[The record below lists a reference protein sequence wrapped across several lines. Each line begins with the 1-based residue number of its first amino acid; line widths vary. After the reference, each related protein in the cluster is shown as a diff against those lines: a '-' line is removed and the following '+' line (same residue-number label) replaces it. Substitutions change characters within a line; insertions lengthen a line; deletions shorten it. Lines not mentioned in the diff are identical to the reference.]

1 MNIMDVALKDL
12 KRVLRSVFALI
23 MMFGAP
29 LLIAGL
35 LYFAFGGLASG
46 NGSFTLARTR
56 VVIANLDQ
64 PGSPGG
70 AGTFKAG
77 EMLIH
82 FLENEDLKDILEL
95 SIVADEASARAAV
108 DHQEA
113 DVALIIPA
121 NFTQAALTPDLN
133 VAVLL
138 YQDPTLSIGPGILK
152 DLVNH
157 FMDGFSGAKIAAN
170 VTDAAV
176 QAGGAQADPALSE
189 QAARQYAAYLESS
202 SHAAALHIS
211 SPSGTAEQAAP
222 GLSMI
227 GPIMAGM
234 MIFFVFF
241 MGANG
246 AESIIREH
254 EEGTL
259 ARLFATPVSALT
271 ILSGKFVGVFITL
284 VIQTAVLLGASA
296 LIFHISWG
304 KPLSAVLATFGL
316 IVAATGF
323 GVMLMSFVKSTR
335 QTGPILGGVLMI
347 TGMVGGLVTNG
358 IPNVPEIMDTIALS
372 MPQGWAMQA
381 WKLSLT
387 GAEAGALILPTL
399 VLVVL
404 GALFFAVGLAS
415 FRRRFV

>member
-1 MNIMDVALKDL
+1 MNIMDLALKDL
-12 KRVLRSVFALI
+12 RRVFRSPFALV

-35 LYFAFGGLASG
+35 LYFAFGGLVGG
-46 NGSFTLARTR
+46 NGSFTLAQTR

-64 PGSPGG
+64 VDAAAGS
-70 AGTFKAG
+70 FKAG
-77 EMLIH
+77 EMLVQ
-82 FLENEDLKDILEL
+82 FLKNEDLTAILEL
-95 SIVADEASARAAV
+95 STVPDEASARSAV
-108 DHQEA
+108 DQQQA
-113 DVALIIPA
+113 DVALIIPV
-121 NFTQAALTPDLN
+121 NFTRAALTPDQN
-133 VAVLL
+133 AAILL
-138 YQDPTLSIGPGILK
+138 YQDPTLTIGPGIVK
-152 DLVNH
+152 DLVKH

-170 VTDAAV
+170 VT
-176 QAGGAQADPALSE
+176 QAGSSQPDPGLFE
-189 QAARQYAAYLESS
+189 QAAAQYAAYLESA
-202 SHAAALHIS
+202 SHGAALHTT
-211 SPSGTAEQAAP
+211 SPTGASEQAAS

-259 ARLFATPVSALT
+259 ARLFTTPASALT
-271 ILSGKFVGVFITL
+271 ILSGKFVAVFITL
-284 VIQTAVLLGASA
+284 VIQATVLLGVSA

-304 KPLSAVLATFGL
+304 KPLSVLLATLGL

-323 GVMLMSFVKSTR
+323 GVMLMSFIKNTR
-335 QTGPILGGVLMI
+335 QTGPVLGGVLTL
-347 TGMVGGLVTNG
+347 TGMVGGLVSNG
-358 IPNVPEIMDTIALS
+358 IPNIPEFMDKIALT
-372 MPQGWAMQA
+372 MPQGWAMNA
-381 WKLSLT
+381 WKLSLAGE
-387 GAEAGALILPTL
+387 GAGTLILPAL

-404 GALFFAVGLAS
+404 GAIFFGIGLTS

>member
-1 MNIMDVALKDL
+1 MNILDVALKDL
-12 KRVLRSVFALI
+12 KRVLRSPFALI

-56 VVIANLDQ
+56 VVITNLDQ
-64 PGSPGG
+64 TNSSSN
-70 AGTFKAG
+70 AFRAG
-77 EMLIH
+77 EKLIQ
-82 FLENEDLKDILEL
+82 FLENEDLSDILEL
-95 SIVADEASARAAV
+95 SMAPDETSARSAV
-108 DHQEA
+108 DHQQA

-121 NFTQAALTPDLN
+121 NFTQAALTPDQN
-133 VAVLL
+133 AAVLL
-138 YQDPTLSIGPGILK
+138 YQDPTLTIGPGIVK
-152 DLVNH
+152 DLINH
-157 FMDGFSGAKIAAN
+157 FMDGFSGAKIAAK
-170 VTDAAV
+170 VTNYAA
-176 QAGGAQADPALSE
+176 QRNDSQPDPGLSE
-189 QAARQYAAYLESS
+189 QAAKQYAAYLESS
-202 SHAAALHIS
+202 SHGAALQMT
-211 SPSGTAEQAAP
+211 SPSGPSEQASN

-259 ARLFATPVSALT
+259 ARLFATPISAFR

-284 VIQTAVLLGASA
+284 VIQTTVLLGVSA
-296 LIFHISWG
+296 LIFRISWG
-304 KPLSAVLATFGL
+304 KPLSVVLATFGL

-323 GVMLMSFVKSTR
+323 GVMLMSFIKSTR
-335 QTGPILGGVLMI
+335 QTGPILGGVLML
-347 TGMVGGLVTNG
+347 TGLVGGLVTNG
-358 IPNVPEIMDTIALS
+358 IPNVPQIMDKIALT

-381 WKLSLT
+381 WKLSLAGV
-387 GAEAGALILPTL
+387 GAKAVILPTF

-404 GALFFAVGLAS
+404 GALFFAIGLAL
-415 FRRRFV
+415 FRRRFN

>member
-1 MNIMDVALKDL
+1 MNFIDVAVKDL
-12 KRVLRSVFALI
+12 KRVFRSVFALI

-64 PGSPGG
+64 ISPS
-70 AGTFKAG
+70 ASSFKAG
-77 EMLIH
+77 DMLIK
-82 FLENEDLKDILEL
+82 FLRNEDLTDIVEL
-95 SIVADEASARAAV
+95 TMAPDEASARSAV
-108 DHQEA
+108 DRQQA

-121 NFTQAALTPDLN
+121 NFTQAALTPGQN
-133 VAVLL
+133 AAVLL
-138 YQDPTLSIGPGILK
+138 YQDPTLTIGPGIVK

-157 FMDGFSGAKIAAN
+157 FMDGFSGAKIAAK
-170 VTDAAV
+170 VTNAA
-176 QAGGAQADPALSE
+176 AQASGSGTDPSLSAW
-189 QAARQYAAYLESS
+189 AAQQYATYLESS
-202 SHAAALHIS
+202 SHAAALHITA
-211 SPSGTAEQAAP
+211 PSGSAEQTAS
-222 GLSMI
+222 GLAMI

-259 ARLFATPVSALT
+259 SRLFTTPASAIT
-271 ILSGKFVGVFITL
+271 ILGGKFMGVFVTL
-284 VIQTAVLLGASA
+284 VIQTTVLLAASA

-304 KPLSAVLATFGL
+304 EPLSVVLATFGL

-323 GVMLMSFVKSTR
+323 GVMLMSFIKSTR
-335 QTGPILGGVLMI
+335 QTGPILGGVLTL
-347 TGMVGGLVTNG
+347 TGMLGGLITNG
-358 IPNVPEIMDTIALS
+358 IPNIPAVMDKIALT
-372 MPQGWAMQA
+372 MPQGWAMHT
-381 WKLSLT
+381 WKLTLAGS
-387 GAEAGALILPTL
+387 GAGAIMLPVM
-399 VLVVL
+399 VLVIL
-404 GALFFAVGLAS
+404 GALFFTVGLML
-415 FRRRFV
+415 FRRRFI